1 MHKGAIKPINRHYI
15 LFENRTTEDPGSI
28 HLLISDILVKTF

>member
-15 LFENRTTEDPGSI
+15 LPENRTTEDPESI
-28 HLLISDILVKTF
+28 HLLVSDIFVKTF